1 MGPALRLLR
10 MFPTKDSFVS
20 SISRWRYFLSLP
32 HLPLFFQL
40 VNTPQGVKQVKK
52 TDLNAKFIFLKPPS
66 MAALKARLEGRGT
79 ETADSLQ
86 KRLTQAEKELEYAEQ
101 PGAHD
106 KIIVNDDLDTAFKEL
121 DDYIVS
127 LA

>member
-1 MGPALRLLR
+1 
-10 MFPTKDSFVS
+10 
-20 SISRWRYFLSLP
+20 
-32 HLPLFFQL
+32 
-40 VNTPQGVKQVKK
+40 
-52 TDLNAKFIFLKPPS
+52 

-106 KIIVNDDLDTAFKEL
+106 KIIVNDNLDTAFKEL